1 MKQSEVF
8 LVTKPKTTSTAKK
21 TIVIKMRKAHRI
33 LVLTMFSLLFLFML
47 AAMICVIASNKFEIG
62 IILILL
68 AIPTFLFLPFPLY
81 YATWQITFDADGIQK
96 QLFGIKYKKHAWTMV
111 KEVRSMW
118 LVSERSYGISI
129 VFKDSKAIH
138 FRMDCE
144 NAEAAK
150 KLILSRCSITEHSSL
165 I

>member
-1 MKQSEVF
+1 MSRH
-8 LVTKPKTTSTAKK
+8 KTTNIAKK

-33 LVLTMFSLLFLFML
+33 FVLTTFSLLFLSML
-47 AAMICVIASNKFEIG
+47 AAMIYVITSSKFEIG
-62 IILILL
+62 IILMLF
-68 AIPTFLFLPFPLY
+68 AIPTFLFLPFPVY

-96 QLFGIKYKKHAWTMV
+96 RLFGINHKKHEWTQV
-111 KEVRSMW
+111 KEVRSAW

-129 VFKDSKAIH
+129 IFKNRKAIH

-150 KLILSRCSITEHSSL
+150 KLILSHCSITEHRGV

>member
-1 MKQSEVF
+1 MP
-8 LVTKPKTTSTAKK
+8 KPKTTSTTKQ

-47 AAMICVIASNKFEIG
+47 VAMIYVITSSKFEIG
-62 IILILL
+62 IILMLF
-68 AIPTFLFLPFPLY
+68 AIPTFLFLPFLVY

-96 QLFGIKYKKHAWTMV
+96 RLFGINHKKHEWTQV
-111 KEVRSMW
+111 KDVRSAW
-118 LVSERSYGISI
+118 LISERSYGISI
-129 VFKDSKAIH
+129 IFKNRKAIH

-150 KLILSRCSITEHSSL
+150 KLILSHCSITEHRGM

>member
-1 MKQSEVF
+1 MS
-8 LVTKPKTTSTAKK
+8 KPKTTSTTKK

-47 AAMICVIASNKFEIG
+47 AAMIYVITSSKFEIG
-62 IILILL
+62 IILMLL
-68 AIPTFLFLPFPLY
+68 AIPAFLFLPFPLY

-96 QLFGIKYKKHAWTMV
+96 RLFGINCKKRPWTQV
-111 KEVRSMW
+111 KEVRSAW
-118 LVSERSYGISI
+118 LISERSNGLSI
-129 VFKDSKAIH
+129 KFKDGKAIH

-150 KLILSRCSITEHSSL
+150 KLILLHCSITEHRGV

>member
-1 MKQSEVF
+1 MSKS
-8 LVTKPKTTSTAKK
+8 KTTSTAKK
-21 TIVIKMRKAHRI
+21 TIVIKMCKAHRI

-47 AAMICVIASNKFEIG
+47 AAIIYVITSSKFEIG
-62 IILILL
+62 IILMLL

-96 QLFGIKYKKHAWTMV
+96 RLFGINCKKRPWTQV
-111 KEVRSMW
+111 KEVRSAW
-118 LVSERSYGISI
+118 LISERSYGISMI
-129 VFKDSKAIH
+129 FKDRKAIH

-144 NAEAAK
+144 NAEDAK
-150 KLILSRCSITEHSSL
+150 KLILSHCSITEHRGL

>member
-1 MKQSEVF
+1 MS
-8 LVTKPKTTSTAKK
+8 KPKTTSTTKK

-47 AAMICVIASNKFEIG
+47 AAMIYVITSSKFEIG
-62 IILILL
+62 IILMLFT
-68 AIPTFLFLPFPLY
+68 IPTFLFLPFPVY

-96 QLFGIKYKKHAWTMV
+96 RLFGINCKKRPWTQV
-111 KEVRSMW
+111 KEVRSAW
-118 LVSERSYGISI
+118 LISERSNGISI
-129 VFKDSKAIH
+129 KFKDGNTIR

-150 KLILSRCSITEHSSL
+150 KLILSHCSITEHRGM

>member
-1 MKQSEVF
+1 MS
-8 LVTKPKTTSTAKK
+8 KPKTTSTTKK

-47 AAMICVIASNKFEIG
+47 AAMIYVITSSKFEIG
-62 IILILL
+62 IILMLF
-68 AIPTFLFLPFPLY
+68 AIPTFLFLPFPVY

-96 QLFGIKYKKHAWTMV
+96 RLFGINHKKHEWTQV
-111 KEVRSMW
+111 KEVRSAW

-129 VFKDSKAIH
+129 IFKNRKAIH

-150 KLILSRCSITEHSSL
+150 KLILSRCSITEHRGV

>member
-1 MKQSEVF
+1 MS
-8 LVTKPKTTSTAKK
+8 KPKTTSTTKK

-33 LVLTMFSLLFLFML
+33 FVLTTFSLLFLSML
-47 AAMICVIASNKFEIG
+47 AAMIYVITASKFEIG
-62 IILILL
+62 IILMLL
-68 AIPTFLFLPFPLY
+68 AIPTFLFLPFPVY

-96 QLFGIKYKKHAWTMV
+96 RLFGINCKKRPWTQV
-111 KEVRSMW
+111 KEVRSAW
-118 LVSERSYGISI
+118 LISERNYGISI
-129 VFKDSKAIH
+129 IFKNRKAIH

-150 KLILSRCSITEHSSL
+150 KLILSHCSITEHRGV